1 MGPFLDN
8 NDDDDDDDDWIGI
21 MVDGANASTSFF
33 AMVAMKIKHI
43 VGSNLNVDLE
53 IISVFGLFV

>member
-8 NDDDDDDDDWIGI
+8 NNDDDDDWIGI
-21 MVDGANASTSFF
+21 MVDGVNASTSFF
-33 AMVAMKIKHI
+33 AMVAMKITHI
-43 VGSNLNVDLE
+43 VGSNLSVDLE